1 MAKEVKNK
9 NNKHFLKD
17 FKAELK
23 KVIWPTPKQLI
34 NSTTAVIT
42 IVLITAVIV
51 FVLDLAF
58 ETVNKHGVNK
68 LKSIVSNTTVEDN
81 TVTDETENNTVT
93 NNATQEGNTVQN
105 EDSNTTQNTVQSSE
119 DTNQVQE

>member
-105 EDSNTTQNTVQSSE
+105 EDSNTTQNTVQPSE